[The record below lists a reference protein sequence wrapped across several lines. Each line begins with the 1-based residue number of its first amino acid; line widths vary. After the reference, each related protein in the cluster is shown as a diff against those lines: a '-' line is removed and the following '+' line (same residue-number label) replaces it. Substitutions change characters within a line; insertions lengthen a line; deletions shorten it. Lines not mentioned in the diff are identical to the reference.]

1 MANKDKRY
9 FIPVDGTPIE
19 VSEEVYYDYYR
30 PISPSFV
37 YAVERPFYSVSFL
50 GASSLKTL
58 SAA

>member
-1 MANKDKRY
+1 MSKMCE
-9 FIPVDGTPIE
+9 IE
-19 VSEEVYYDYYR
+19 ATMIRSIFFKYSSFTV
-30 PISPSFV
+30 SPSFV